1 MKVANLNGCKV
12 YNLSSSKA
20 MPGWISQA
28 QRKKLSKDEDWNRRL
43 ELIQDFEVTT
53 AAQCITMTRDSEH
66 ILVAGTYPPVV
77 RCFTTSDLT
86 MKFQRGLTC
95 EVVSME
101 SLSDDYSK
109 IVFLQSDRTIALH
122 AAYGTHYSLRVPKFG
137 RHLQYNW
144 NNCDLYCCGAGDEIY
159 RLNLEVGQFK
169 EPFRTKFEGSNKMH
183 INPVHQLL
191 ACGGE
196 QGICEFWDPRS
207 RSRASSINIF
217 DQHGQSNDI
226 TAIKFDND
234 GLTMMLGTA
243 SGYVHMF
250 DIRSRQ
256 PVYTKEHQYG
266 LPIVD
271 ISFHHASKTVLT
283 TDKKLVKIWE
293 RNEPNLGK
301 VLTNIETPAD
311 INSVCIAND
320 RRGETGLLM
329 LAGEQGRI
337 MTYFVPQLGPA
348 PRWCSFLEGLTE
360 ELEETAKSSV
370 YEDYKFVTR
379 QELEELGATGLIGTP
394 MLRGYMHGFFMEMKL
409 YNKLRAVSKPFE
421 YEEYRKKKIQERI
434 EAKRASRISTVQR
447 LPKINQD
454 LAKKLLK
461 KQTSKGGVDENTKKD
476 AKELV
481 DPRFRAVFEREE
493 FQVDEDAEEY
503 RMRNPVLKAS
513 AKQRR
518 QDDSDDEGA
527 GEDFDDYDQDDAAD
541 DDSDDGF
548 YERADNS
555 EDDYDPAAEDDEA
568 LLLSMRN
575 KKNKHGKSGNDEDD
589 EDYGEFALATKRAQ
603 MKRSRENDNEE
614 HGEKRARKMFTLA
627 EGVTANDVVFKGARE
642 QRSMKRELKTL
653 SKMTLNDRLQQQRK
667 HGGDNRSDKQQR
679 RFSGGNKFAGG
690 GGGSKSSNF
699 GSNGKKEKFN
709 GKKGGFNI
717 NKINFEGKRPQR
729 RK

>member
-1 MKVANLNGCKV
+1 MKVSNLNGCKV

-28 QRKKLSKDEDWNRRL
+28 QRKKLSKDEDWNKRL

-53 AAQCITMTRDSEH
+53 AAQCITMTRDAEH
-66 ILVAGTYPPVV
+66 ILVAGTYQPVV
-77 RCFTTSDLT
+77 KCFTTSDLT

-95 EVVSME
+95 EVVAME

-169 EPFRTKFEGSNKMH
+169 EPFHMKTEGCNKMH

-196 QGICEFWDPRS
+196 QGVCEFWDPRS
-207 RSRASSINIF
+207 RSRVSSINIF
-217 DQHGQSNDI
+217 DQQATSNDI
-226 TAIKFDND
+226 TALKFDND

-256 PVYTKEHQYG
+256 PIYTKEHQYG

-271 ISFHHASKTVLT
+271 ISYHHSSKTILT

-301 VLTNIETPAD
+301 VMANIETPAD
-311 INSVCIAND
+311 INALCIAND

-360 ELEETAKSSV
+360 ELEENAKSSV

-379 QELEELGATGLIGTP
+379 QELDDLGATGLIGTP

-434 EAKRASRISTVQR
+434 DAKRASRIATVQR
-447 LPKINQD
+447 LPKVNQD

-461 KQTSKGGVDENTKKD
+461 KQTSKAGTEEGKKD
-476 AKELV
+476 AKDLV

-503 RMRNPVLKAS
+503 RQRNPVLKAS

-518 QDDSDDEGA
+518 QEDSDDEGA
-527 GEDFDDYDQDDAAD
+527 GEDFDDYDQLD
-541 DDSDDGF
+541 DDDDEEDGGL
-548 YERADNS
+548 YERADDS

-568 LLLSMRN
+568 LLARR
-575 KKNKHGKSGNDEDD
+575 KKKKHGRGGDGSDE
-589 EDYGEFALATKRAQ
+589 EEEGEFALAAKRAQ
-603 MKRSRENDNEE
+603 LKRNRERDSE
-614 HGEKRARKMFTLA
+614 GPAGQKKPRKMFTLA
-627 EGVTANDVVFKGARE
+627 EGVSANDVVFKGAKE
-642 QRSMKRELKTL
+642 QRSMKKDMKTF
-653 SKMTLNDRLQQQRK
+653 SKMTLKDRMQQQRGGAGGGADG
-667 HGGDNRSDKQQR
+667 HGGRSDKQQQ

-690 GGGSKSSNF
+690 KFATG
-699 GSNGKKEKFN
+699 GKKSDKMK
-709 GKKGGFNI
+709 GRKGGFNI
-717 NKINFEGKRPQR
+717 NKLNFEGARPQR